1 MFCPAPFSDKM
12 GEKYNIRRTSG
23 VSALLVVVSVKLF
36 S

>member
-1 MFCPAPFSDKM
+1 MFCPAQFSDKM

-23 VSALLVVVSVKLF
+23 VSALMVVVSVKSF